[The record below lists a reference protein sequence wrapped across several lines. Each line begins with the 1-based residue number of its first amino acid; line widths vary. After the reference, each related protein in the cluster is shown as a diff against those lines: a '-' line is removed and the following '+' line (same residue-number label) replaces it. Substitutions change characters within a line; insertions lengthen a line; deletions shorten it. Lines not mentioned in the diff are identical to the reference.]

1 MSFVHL
7 LFLISIFFS
16 FEDKKLPPG
25 TVLIKGYYI
34 DVTEISNVSWLL
46 YEFETGRQGNEN
58 RTTKPKYN
66 FDYNHPDHR
75 NLPIT
80 NITYEQAEMYCKWR
94 SQVVSKRL
102 KKKVTYRLP
111 TQDEWREIAEELLK
125 KYPNQMMPEY
135 DVAKTILP
143 KPGTLLALANPTT
156 DYPTKFFSGVSEM
169 TATKGVAMG
178 LNDDNLTQ
186 WEENLIPAFN
196 YNEYSELLGF
206 RCIAEVEEKKA
217 KQRK

>member
-7 LFLISIFFS
+7 LFLITIFFS
-16 FEDKKLPPG
+16 FEDKKPPPG
-25 TVLIKGYYI
+25 TVLVKGYYI

-46 YEFETGRQGNEN
+46 YEFATGRQGNEN

-66 FDYNHPDHR
+66 FNYNHPDNR
-75 NLPIT
+75 DLPIT

-94 SQVVSKRL
+94 SKVVSKRM
-102 KKKVTYRLP
+102 KRKITYRLP
-111 TQDEWREIAEELLK
+111 TEKEWREIAEEVLK

-135 DVAKTILP
+135 EVTKTILP
-143 KPGTLLALANPTT
+143 KPGTLLANPTT

-178 LNDDNLTQ
+178 LNDDNVGN
-186 WEENLIPAFN
+186 WEEGLVPALN
-196 YNEYSELLGF
+196 YSEFSDMLGF
-206 RCIAEVEEKKA
+206 RCIAEVVEKKS